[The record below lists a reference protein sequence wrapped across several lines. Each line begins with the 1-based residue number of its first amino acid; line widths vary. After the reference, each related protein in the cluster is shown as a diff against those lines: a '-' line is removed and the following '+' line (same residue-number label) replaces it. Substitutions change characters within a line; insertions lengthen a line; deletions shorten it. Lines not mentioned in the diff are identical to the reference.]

1 MKKMITGLLV
11 MCAMSILVFGCKKK
25 EETAAPAV
33 QELKS
38 VQTSGQEKKEEA
50 IASAVQELKSVQASG
65 LEKKAEV
72 AVTQGQK
79 DIDSAITKIQKML
92 NSGEYKSALADIATT
107 QKASALT
114 GEQREEL
121 NKLLEKAKK
130 GLLSKAEELK
140 KQGTEAVKKAEGAL
154 SNTLKKFGK

>member
-50 IASAVQELKSVQASG
+50 TAFAVQELKSVQASG
-65 LEKKAEV
+65 QEKKVEAAV
-72 AVTQGQK
+72 AQGQNE
-79 DIDSAITKIQKML
+79 IESTIAKIEKML
-92 NSGEYKSALADIATT
+92 NSGEYKSALADIESA

-140 KQGTEAVKKAEGAL
+140 KQGTEAVKKAAGVHF
-154 SNTLKKFGK
+154 KIR